1 MILLTSFWW
10 FFFQN
15 FSYTPF
21 HWTWFF
27 KLINLQT
34 NFREKFV
41 IFLQDRCVWLESNFA
56 DLIFPYKISR
66 IKELPGGLAPPPT
79 PTPTM
84 QGFVPAGSLKMAPDL
99 LSSSWIHPCSV
110 YWKRYRFLRG
120 KRCYTRTN
128 SPYLLN
134 LHEQIPASLLI
145 TRLKVVGQWFSH
157 KIYLEFNGW
166 VIKFYADNN

>member
-79 PTPTM
+79 PPPPCRALYPLGASRWPQTSCLPPGSTPALCT
-84 QGFVPAGSLKMAPDL
+84 GRG
-99 LSSSWIHPCSV
+99 
-110 YWKRYRFLRG
+110 G